1 MSFLELNG
9 RPISVASFEESYR
22 EVGSRAY
29 GLNGTPLLDRVA
41 LKRVWK
47 VETTPLLRGEATA
60 VRAIV
65 SGLGHTW
72 PFDSDDYSG
81 KGLPAESGAVRTLRS
96 GTAEDGD
103 PVYLESKFVGSVAVE
118 GATTNLLGAD
128 SRDAENAPTGYAAI
142 NAAVLA
148 ADTSNYWQGTKSVK
162 VTTNGSYPTD
172 GVRTSVA
179 DPGVGSA
186 TKTYCGS
193 VYVKAPANNE
203 LVKVRLYDNTNAA
216 AGPWTYSLAMT
227 ADTWYRLECYITIG
241 GSDCRSI
248 QLEVEEQV
256 GNTVSVFFCDGFQI
270 EESEVPTSWVDGS
283 RSTGDLEYNSS
294 VLSGYLAMTVN
305 LWARMS
311 YFDQSTYD
319 RRLFSLITV
328 GVGNRFYLHRGAGV
342 DNIVFYTT
350 DASDSNLDILSKA
363 SVWNDEAWHMV
374 TAVMRVDPLSTE
386 YSKELYFDGTLEA
399 YINPGGL
406 PTLSSV
412 DQLTV
417 GNSGGTEHFNGGLID
432 DLLVVPYAATAT
444 QIANWYAFGRAQPEL
459 PRVLVHGDA
468 IRETD
473 LSVEAIGRVA
483 GIPVVQAMSDG
494 GWQESLER
502 ISFELEEM

>member
-9 RPISVASFEESYR
+9 LPISVASFEENYR

-29 GLNGTPLLDRVA
+29 GLNGAPLLDRVA

-72 PFDSDDYSG
+72 SFDSDDYSG

-96 GTAEDGD
+96 GTAGDGD

-128 SRDAENAPTGYAAI
+128 SRDAENAPTGYTAI

-162 VTTNGSYPTD
+162 VTTNGSNPTD

-248 QLEVEEQV
+248 RLEVEEQV

-270 EESEVPTSWVDGS
+270 EESEVPTSWVGGS
-283 RSTGDLEYNSS
+283 RAAG
-294 VLSGYLAMTVN
+294 VLSYPVSILTGYLEMTVN

-311 YFDQSTYD
+311 YFTSTSSRYL
-319 RRLFSLITV
+319 LFISSS
-328 GVGNRFYLHRGAGV
+328 GSANRFILIRNALNDGLYFITT
-342 DNIVFYTT
+342 DNIGGSVDVLSTGDFW
-350 DASDSNLDILSKA
+350 LDE
-363 SVWNDEAWHMV
+363 DWHMV
-374 TAVMRVDPLSTE
+374 TAVLRADPLSSE
-386 YSKELYFDGTLEA
+386 YAKELYIDGL
-399 YINPGGL
+399 
-406 PTLSSV
+406 SV
-412 DQLTV
+412 DQS
-417 GNSGGTEHFNGGLID
+417 NPNGMPVLSDVDYLSIGSAAGSEAFDSGLID
-432 DLLVVPYAATAT
+432 DVLIVPYTATAT

-459 PRVLVHGDA
+459 PRVLVHGGA

-473 LSVEAIGRVA
+473 LSVEAIGRVT
-483 GIPVVQAMSDG
+483 GIPVVQAVSDG
-494 GWQESLER
+494 SWQESLER
-502 ISFELEEM
+502 ISFELEER